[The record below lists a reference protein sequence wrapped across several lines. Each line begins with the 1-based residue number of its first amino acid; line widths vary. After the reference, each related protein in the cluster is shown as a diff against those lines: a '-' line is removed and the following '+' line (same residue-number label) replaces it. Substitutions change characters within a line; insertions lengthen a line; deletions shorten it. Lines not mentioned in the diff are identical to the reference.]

1 MNEEQMQKMRREVE
15 EETRM
20 LKSYFEDDLDE
31 YDIEEIKTS
40 LGKMF
45 QIGFNYSQNLNKTN
59 EDKDENWKRDKKT
72 CRWRKK

>member
-45 QIGFNYSQNLNKTN
+45 QIGFTYSSNLNKTN
-59 EDKDENWKRDKKT
+59 NKVKDEF
-72 CRWRKK
+72 